1 MLHSEKARVNHTSE
15 IARLRNSARAAF
27 ATDTASQMVRDGAPM
42 AHIQHMIDKG
52 YVINDI

>member
-1 MLHSEKARVNHTSE
+1 MLHSEKARVNHTND

-27 ATDTASQMVRDGAPM
+27 ATDTASQLLSEGAPM